1 MLTCFRSNF
10 LICIFVACLLLVAIT
25 AVDAS
30 HVAEVILDDELPPA
44 VHASNE
50 IPTPPA
56 FPSGT
61 ATEEKF
67 CHVEYQVMKRVIG
80 KCVKLGRSLKGCA
93 AGNYIHPMHPECD

>member
-10 LICIFVACLLLVAIT
+10 LICTVFIACLLVVAT
-25 AVDAS
+25 RNTVTTS
-30 HVAEVILDDELPPA
+30 HVAEVILDDELPPSP
-44 VHASNE
+44 VHTTSNE
-50 IPTPPA
+50 IPTPA
-56 FPSGT
+56 GGGSD
-61 ATEEKF
+61 EKF